1 MMCIP
6 IDYTQEST
14 PKCFSY
20 EGDSQ
25 GTLWPQL
32 TGVAC
37 GFGLESDPPSSGS
50 FCNWE
55 GLVVFGKSNSLTV
68 HPMTM
73 KALLKKIISFSP
85 FKNYIYF
92 DLFI

>member
-1 MMCIP
+1 MLLLRGGLSR
-6 IDYTQEST
+6 DVVAAAH
-14 PKCFSY
+14 
-20 EGDSQ
+20 G
-25 GTLWPQL
+25 G
-32 TGVAC
+32 AC